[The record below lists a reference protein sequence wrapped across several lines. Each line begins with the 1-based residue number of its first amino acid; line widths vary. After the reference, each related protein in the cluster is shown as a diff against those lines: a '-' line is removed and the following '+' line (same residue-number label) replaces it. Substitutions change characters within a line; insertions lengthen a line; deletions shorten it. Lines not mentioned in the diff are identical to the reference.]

1 MKLLSGHCG
10 TVRVTLSH
18 DSCTY
23 ILPEVM
29 AGEVNQNG
37 EGNLVTLVEVDMS
50 NYVHFWAY
58 RCTTPLLRGE
68 NSTAKALLYQE
79 HFPAYGSPDWLVHWT
94 GIKAEMYIC
103 LVVTF

>member
-1 MKLLSGHCG
+1 
-10 TVRVTLSH
+10 
-18 DSCTY
+18 
-23 ILPEVM
+23 M

-37 EGNLVTLVEVDMS
+37 KGNLVTLIEVDMS

-79 HFPAYGSPDWLVHWT
+79 HFPAYGFPDWLVHSLDR
-94 GIKAEMYIC
+94 YRSRDVHVSC
-103 LVVTF
+103 CYFLVQASYWKL